1 MPRKCLACTLTLGP
15 CSACPCPPHSNKKI
29 DHGIFSTVE
38 ILETD
43 GAWAKTWKTVKNAAV
58 HGTNVDIHDVVEED
72 ELIAAMHERA
82 EKFDPQAELVFG
94 YLQVGADAGSGG
106 GLGVRRGW

>member
-1 MPRKCLACTLTLGP
+1 M
-15 CSACPCPPHSNKKI
+15 
-29 DHGIFSTVE
+29 DHGIFGKVE

-43 GAWAKTWKTVKNAAV
+43 KPFTKFMKRCKNAAV
-58 HGTNVDIHDVVEED
+58 HGTTVDIHDVVEED

-94 YLQVGADAGSGG
+94 YLQVGAVGRCGG
-106 GLGVRRGW
+106 AVMWWGL